1 MIYNKFNI
9 SILFRLLCFAITT
22 AALVYFALVMFVPLL
37 ALFFIIVL
45 ILEAISFVRFFNAVN
60 RKLSYFFDAIR
71 NEDTTLKF
79 SENVKNKSLQGL
91 HKSLNDLNKVISAV
105 KIKNETNER
114 FFKELI
120 EHSTTGLMSIDPDG
134 YVEVMNKQA
143 KKYLSIVSLSNIRLL
158 QQINPSV
165 YEIFETIKPGEKVI
179 LKQIIK
185 NNLINLS
192 IQSSELCFG
201 EKRYQLISLQDIRR
215 ELEENEIDSWQK
227 LIRVMTHEIM
237 NSIAPITSL
246 TSTLVRFF
254 KSGEKVRL
262 PEELTADDISN
273 TLAGLAVI
281 EDRGKGL
288 MHFVDNYRKLTK
300 IPNPVFEPMNIHTWF
315 ESLEFLFRSEFLK
328 NNWVYQSQIEL
339 SLPTVLTDEKLF
351 GQVMINLMTNAMDAI
366 KQNSSD
372 NPGKITLV
380 IRSSS
385 SHTVQFILSDNGCGI
400 DESLVDKIFI
410 PFFTTKEGGNG
421 IGLSLSRQ
429 IIRKLNGKISVQ
441 SVKNKGSVF
450 IVEI

>member
-1 MIYNKFNI
+1 MFQYV
-9 SILFRLLCFAITT
+9 LL
-22 AALVYFALVMFVPLL
+22 V
-37 ALFFIIVL
+37 ALFFIAML
-45 ILEAISFVRFFNAVN
+45 IYEVVSFVHFFNGVN

-79 SENVKNKSLQGL
+79 PENIKNKSVLGL
-91 HKSLNDLNKVISAV
+91 HKSLNNLNKTIATN
-105 KIKNETNER
+105 KIKSETNER
-114 FFKELI
+114 FFRELI

-143 KKYLSIVSLSNIRLL
+143 KKYLSILSISNIRLL
-158 QQINPSV
+158 QQLNPSV
-165 YEIFETIKPGEKVI
+165 YKILETIKPGEKVI

-185 NNLINLS
+185 NNLINLC
-192 IQSSELCFG
+192 IQSSELYFG
-201 EKRYQLISLQDIRR
+201 EKRYQLISFQDIRH

-246 TSTLVRFF
+246 TNTLIRFF
-254 KSGEKVRL
+254 KKDEKVLL
-262 PEELTADDISN
+262 PEELTTDDIIN
-273 TLAGLAVI
+273 TLTGLAVI

-300 IPNPVFEPMNIHTWF
+300 IPNPVFEPMNIHTWSDSF
-315 ESLEFLFRSEFLK
+315 EFLFRSEFQL
-328 NNWVYQSQIEL
+328 NNWVYQSQIDS
-339 SLPTVLTDEKLF
+339 SLNTVLTDEKLF

-366 KQNSSD
+366 RQNSFD
-372 NPGKITLV
+372 NSGKITLA

-385 SHTVQFILSDNGCGI
+385 SHTIQFVLSDNGCGI
-400 DESLVDKIFI
+400 DESLIDKIFI

-441 SVKNKGSVF
+441 SVKNKGSVL
-450 IVEI
+450 